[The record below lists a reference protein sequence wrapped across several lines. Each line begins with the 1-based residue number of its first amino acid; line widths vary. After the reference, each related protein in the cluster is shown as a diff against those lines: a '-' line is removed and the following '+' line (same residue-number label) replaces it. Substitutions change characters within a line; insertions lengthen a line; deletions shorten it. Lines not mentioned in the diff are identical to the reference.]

1 MNYVISFLFLFMIGS
16 LIGWLI
22 ELFYRR
28 FVSTK
33 KWINPGFLN
42 GPYLPLYGFGLAI
55 MYFICLIPTDWW
67 VKAIIIS
74 ILMTLIELIAGIIFI
89 NIMKIKLWDYSNQ
102 KLNYKGVICLKYSI
116 IWGILGIFFL
126 LVLEPVFIDF
136 ITFLLRYTYLLFPLG
151 MFYGIILFDFSTSM
165 HLAIKIRETAVRTK
179 ELIIYEFLK
188 KFIAKKEKET
198 AGKRSFLFPFRSYNS
213 VNENTEQYI
222 LELKDKLKD
231 SKNEKIVDTINK
243 ID

>member
-1 MNYVISFLFLFMIGS
+1 MLKQRQEMKNMNYVISFLFLFMIGS

-116 IWGILGIFFL
+116 I
-126 LVLEPVFIDF
+126 
-136 ITFLLRYTYLLFPLG
+136 
-151 MFYGIILFDFSTSM
+151 
-165 HLAIKIRETAVRTK
+165 
-179 ELIIYEFLK
+179 
-188 KFIAKKEKET
+188 
-198 AGKRSFLFPFRSYNS
+198 
-213 VNENTEQYI
+213 
-222 LELKDKLKD
+222 
-231 SKNEKIVDTINK
+231 
-243 ID
+243 